1 MPTYTLS
8 ALTIFLLLLFGG
20 YVFHQARRS
29 RESELAFKLRKT
41 EIALHDAEQALQN
54 TLDYYKEEVARLQRK
69 AAGGSEESASADRKF
84 RKAKS
89 AFARLYHPD
98 RLADDGPE
106 NRIRT
111 EIFKEFWDELQ
122 RIEGGR

>member
-54 TLDYYKEEVARLQRK
+54 TLDYHKEELARLQRK
-69 AAGGSEESASADRKF
+69 AAGGEESATVTDRKF

-89 AFARLYHPD
+89 AFARMYHPD
-98 RLADDGPE
+98 SLPDDGPE
-106 NRIRT
+106 NRVRT
-111 EIFKEFWDELQ
+111 EVFKEFWEELQ
-122 RIEGGR
+122 RIESGR